1 MLPLSHLTEEN
12 PEGQSG
18 PQSHSKGAMGP
29 GFQPSSG
36 PLTAL
41 LYIRPQSSPRRCPSH
56 PGCLP
61 SLLCPPSP
69 AHARGPFRNGGILLG
84 IAFGPAGAPTAAL
97 TLLSQWRL
105 AVTPPWLA
113 SSPGPSPHSPVNA
126 LPPSEDSHCHRGK
139 NNGPTPFR
147 KEGTLERVAGLG
159 DEWVSSAHR

>member
-36 PLTAL
+36 PLEAL
-41 LYIRPQSSPRRCPSH
+41 LYIRPLSSPWRCPSH

-61 SLLCPPSP
+61 SLLWPSSP

-84 IAFGPAGAPTAAL
+84 SAFGPALAPTAAL
-97 TLLSQWRL
+97 T
-105 AVTPPWLA
+105 
-113 SSPGPSPHSPVNA
+113 SPPSPPSRQCFGFSCCFISRSASPMPA
-126 LPPSEDSHCHRGK
+126 QE
-139 NNGPTPFR
+139 
-147 KEGTLERVAGLG
+147 VAVRHAN
-159 DEWVSSAHR
+159 WVSWRIAALLH